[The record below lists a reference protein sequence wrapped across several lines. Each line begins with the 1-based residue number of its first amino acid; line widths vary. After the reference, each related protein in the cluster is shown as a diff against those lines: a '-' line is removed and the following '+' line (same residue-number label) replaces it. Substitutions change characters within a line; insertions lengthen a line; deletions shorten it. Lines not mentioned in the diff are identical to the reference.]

1 MFKLF
6 IILSSIIL
14 SLCEYKELPKN
25 DYINVVPDTNVYF
38 DISSFDDGESIDF
51 EFEMDLIYGDYT
63 SETRYTFKIDQV
75 QATSYSDST
84 SWTGLREV
92 TNRNVSCDFDDV
104 CTFTWTEKKQAGKN
118 YIYIIP
124 PEPYNGFCSSN
135 CRKIKIT
142 HDGNGGLSAGAIVA
156 IVFAVIIFIAII
168 VLIIVFCCCC
178 TGDRTGCC
186 FHCCPSCALCC
197 CPRRYGVGTVPVP
210 YGTGMNVVVQ
220 QPMYPPVVPAYPAPV
235 ATVYPP
241 VYI

>member
-1 MFKLF
+1 MAF
-6 IILSSIIL
+6 IQVII
-14 SLCEYKELPKN
+14 K
-25 DYINVVPDTNVYF
+25 
-38 DISSFDDGESIDF
+38 
-51 EFEMDLIYGDYT
+51 
-63 SETRYTFKIDQV
+63 
-75 QATSYSDST
+75 
-84 SWTGLREV
+84 
-92 TNRNVSCDFDDV
+92 
-104 CTFTWTEKKQAGKN
+104 
-118 YIYIIP
+118 
-124 PEPYNGFCSSN
+124 
-135 CRKIKIT
+135 T

>member
-14 SLCEYKELPKN
+14 SLCEYRELPKN
-25 DYINVVPDTNVYF
+25 DYINVIPNTNVYF

-51 EFEMDLIYGDYT
+51 EFEMDLFYGDYT
-63 SETRYTFKIDQV
+63 SKTSYTFKIDQV

-84 SWTGLREV
+84 SWTGLRQV

-124 PEPYNGFCSSN
+124 REPYTGFYSSEHK
-135 CRKIKIT
+135 KIKIT

-235 ATVYPP
+235 TTVYPP

>member
-63 SETRYTFKIDQV
+63 SKTRYTFKIDQV

-84 SWTGLREV
+84 SWTGLRPV
-92 TNRNVSCDFDDV
+92 TNKNVSCDFDDV

-118 YIYIIP
+118 YIFIIP
-124 PEPYNGFCSSN
+124 SEPYTGFYSDDYK
-135 CRKIKIT
+135 KIKIT
-142 HDGNGGLSAGAIVA
+142 HDGDGGLSAGAIVA
-156 IVFAVIIFIAII
+156 IVFAVLIFITII

-178 TGDRTGCC
+178 TGNRNGCC
-186 FHCCPSCALCC
+186 YHCSPSCALCC

>member
-1 MFKLF
+1 MLKLF

-38 DISSFDDGESIDF
+38 DISSFDEGESIDF

-63 SETRYTFKIDQV
+63 SKTRYTFKIDQV
-75 QATSYSDST
+75 QATSYSVST
-84 SWTGLREV
+84 SWNGLREV
-92 TNRNVSCDFDDV
+92 TNRNVTCDFDDV

-118 YIYIIP
+118 YIFIIP
-124 PEPYNGFCSSN
+124 SEPYNGFYS
-135 CRKIKIT
+135 RDYKKIKIT

-178 TGDRTGCC
+178 TGNRNGCC
-186 FHCCPSCALCC
+186 YHCCPSCALCC

>member
-38 DISSFDDGESIDF
+38 DISSFDEGESIDF

-63 SETRYTFKIDQV
+63 SKTRYTFKIDQV

-84 SWTGLREV
+84 SWTGLRQV

-118 YIYIIP
+118 YIDIIP

>member
-38 DISSFDDGESIDF
+38 DISSFDEGESIDF
-51 EFEMDLIYGDYT
+51 EFEMDLIGD
-63 SETRYTFKIDQV
+63 SSSRSRYTFKIDQV

-84 SWTGLREV
+84 SWTGLRQV

-124 PEPYNGFCSSN
+124 PEPYNGFYLSD
-135 CRKIKIT
+135 IK
-142 HDGNGGLSAGAIVA
+142 N
-156 IVFAVIIFIAII
+156 
-168 VLIIVFCCCC
+168 
-178 TGDRTGCC
+178 
-186 FHCCPSCALCC
+186 
-197 CPRRYGVGTVPVP
+197 
-210 YGTGMNVVVQ
+210 
-220 QPMYPPVVPAYPAPV
+220 
-235 ATVYPP
+235 
-241 VYI
+241 

>member
-118 YIYIIP
+118 YIFIIP
-124 PEPYNGFCSSN
+124 PAPYTGFYSSHHK
-135 CRKIKIT
+135 KIKIT
-142 HDGNGGLSAGAIVA
+142 HDDDGGLSAGAIVA